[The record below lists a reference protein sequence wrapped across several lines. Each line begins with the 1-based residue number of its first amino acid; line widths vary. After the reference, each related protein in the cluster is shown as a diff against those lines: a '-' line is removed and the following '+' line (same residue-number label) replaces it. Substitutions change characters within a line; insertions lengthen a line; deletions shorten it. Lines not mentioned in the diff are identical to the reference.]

1 MKSKQKQDTGRTLDP
16 IGVHLYD
23 FIHQLYRMA
32 TLALRLP
39 DLLRVPA
46 FRVDKAQNVQCHFGY
61 LIWSSC
67 KVPGRWLIN
76 LLWLLDIWVFKRK
89 SLVVCGYLHGVGNK
103 NEDNQQRKDRERWQM
118 VVGWTFY

>member
-16 IGVHLYD
+16 IGIHLYD

-39 DLLRVPA
+39 DLLRIPA
-46 FRVDKAQNVQCHFGY
+46 FRVDKAQNVQCHCGY
-61 LIWSSC
+61 LIQLSC
-67 KVPGRWLIN
+67 KVPGCWLIN
-76 LLWLLDIWVFKRK
+76 LLSLLITGFFRK
-89 SLVVCGYLHGVGNK
+89 SLVVCGYLHGVGDK
-103 NEDNQQRKDRERWQM
+103 NENNQQRKDKECWQM